1 MSQARQWGHE
11 GNDNSICISTLTHSS
26 ERDPFKLWLSHM
38 ALLLQTA
45 TTTTKAGSSFPPY
58 PRVLLHPCTHSASA
72 TLILLFLK
80 HSKHVSPTSCFTNS
94 HCIFLVISMDL
105 APDLIL
111 FSLILALAWSP
122 NYFKFQEGWV
132 SFVSFCSLTSPVSG
146 IVSLS
151 QSRNPVNICSMTA
164 VMHKYL
170 VFSLIRKRYIW
181 VNNHITI
188 NHESV
193 MVQML

>member
-1 MSQARQWGHE
+1 MGTWREWYG
-11 GNDNSICISTLTHSS
+11 ICISTLTHSS
-26 ERDPFKLWLSHM
+26 ERDPFKPWLSHM

-58 PRVLLHPCTHSASA
+58 PRVLLHPRTHSASA
-72 TLILLFLK
+72 TLVFLLFLK

-111 FSLILALAWSP
+111 FSLILALVWSP
-122 NYFKFQEGWV
+122 NYFRFQEGWV
-132 SFVSFCSLTSPVSG
+132 SFVSFCSLTSPMSG

-151 QSRNPVNICSMTA
+151 QSRNPINICSMTA

-170 VFSLIRKRYIW
+170 VFSVIRKRYIR
-181 VNNHITI
+181 VSNHITI
-188 NHESV
+188 N
-193 MVQML
+193 L